1 MKKLVLVLMIAA
13 ISLFAA
19 SPLFAKGMT
28 FGVKGGLNLANLTG
42 SDVKNSSIKT
52 GIDFGAFLTYDIS
65 DIFAVEPELLFS
77 MKGAKSDSSSASG
90 KSGSWKIDYIEIPI
104 LLKAKLPTDGKIK
117 PCVFVGPGIGFLLSS
132 KISDDIELDV
142 KDYTKSTDITLI
154 AGAGVSYMMEKGAL
168 SFEARY
174 EVGLST
180 IAKTKIGTA
189 PDYKT
194 SDITIM
200 VGYGFAL

>member
-1 MKKLVLVLMIAA
+1 MRKLVLVLMIAA
-13 ISLFAA
+13 ISIFAV
-19 SPLFAKGMT
+19 SPLFAKGMM

-42 SDVKNSSIKT
+42 SDVNNASIKT
-52 GIDFGAFLTYDIS
+52 GIDVGAFLTYDIS

-77 MKGAKSDSSSASG
+77 MKGAKSDSASVT
-90 KSGSWKIDYIEIPI
+90 GSWKINYIEIPI

-117 PCVFVGPGIGFLLSS
+117 PCIYVGPGIGFLLSS
-132 KISDDIELDV
+132 KISDDIEIDM
-142 KDYTKSTDITLI
+142 KDFTKSTDITLI

-180 IAKTKIGTA
+180 IAKTPIGTA

-194 SDITIM
+194 SDIAIL
-200 VGYGFAL
+200 VGYGFAF

>member
-1 MKKLVLVLMIAA
+1 MKKLVLVLMVAA
-13 ISLFAA
+13 ISLFAV
-19 SPLFAKGMT
+19 SPLFAKGMM

-42 SDVKNSSIKT
+42 SDVNNASIKT
-52 GIDFGAFLTYDIS
+52 GIDVGVFLTYDIS

-77 MKGAKSDSSSASG
+77 MKGAKSDSASVT
-90 KSGSWKIDYIEIPI
+90 GSWKVNYIEIPI

-117 PCVFVGPGIGFLLSS
+117 PCIYVGPGIGFLMSS
-132 KISDDIELDV
+132 KISDDIEIDM
-142 KDYTKSTDITLI
+142 KDFTKSTDITLI

-180 IAKTKIGTA
+180 IAKTPIGTA

-194 SDITIM
+194 SDIAIL
-200 VGYGFAL
+200 VGYGFAF

>member
-1 MKKLVLVLMIAA
+1 MKKLVLVLMVAA
-13 ISLFAA
+13 ISLFAV
-19 SPLFAKGMT
+19 SPLFAKGMM

-42 SDVKNSSIKT
+42 SDVNNAAIKT
-52 GIDFGAFLTYDIS
+52 GIDVGAFLTYDIS

-77 MKGAKSDSSSASG
+77 MKGAKSDSASVT
-90 KSGSWKIDYIEIPI
+90 GSWKVNYIEIPI

-117 PCVFVGPGIGFLLSS
+117 PCIYVGPGIGFLMSS
-132 KISDDIELDV
+132 KISDDIEIDM
-142 KDYTKSTDITLI
+142 KDFTKSTDITLI

-180 IAKTKIGTA
+180 IAKTPIGTA

-194 SDITIM
+194 SDIAIL
-200 VGYGFAL
+200 VGYGFAF

>member
-13 ISLFAA
+13 ISIFAA
-19 SPLFAKGMT
+19 APLFAKGMT
-28 FGVKGGLNLANLTG
+28 FGVKAGLDLANLTG
-42 SDVKNSSIKT
+42 SDVNDSSIKT
-52 GIDFGAFLTYDIS
+52 GIDVGGFMIYDIS

-77 MKGAKSDSSSASG
+77 MKGAKRDSASVTE
-90 KSGSWKIDYIEIPI
+90 SWKINYIEIPI

-132 KISDDIELDV
+132 KVSDGTETDL
-142 KDYTKSTDITLI
+142 KDFTKSTNITLI
-154 AGAGVSYMMEKGAL
+154 AGLGVSYMMEKGAL

-180 IAKTKIGTA
+180 IAKTEIGTA
-189 PDYKT
+189 PDVKT
-194 SDITIM
+194 SDIQIL